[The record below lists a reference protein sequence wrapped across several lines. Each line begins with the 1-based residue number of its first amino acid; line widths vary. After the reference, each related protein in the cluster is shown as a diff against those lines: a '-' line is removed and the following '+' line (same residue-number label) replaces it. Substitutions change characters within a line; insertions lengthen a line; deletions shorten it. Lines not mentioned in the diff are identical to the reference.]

1 MINITNTSAL
11 QTQKGRPMKLNYL
24 STNLL
29 TKKNISFPET
39 DTIDICIFS
48 VKNFSYLS
56 KSMNVLSAQEQEKA
70 NSFRQEQGRMHF
82 IASRILLRRI
92 LSLYL
97 CCPAKELSFQT
108 GPHGKPYLC
117 PHKNNFPKIHFNLS
131 HSGEFVALAFSS
143 ASPVGIDIETVRMK
157 LCVETLVRRFFH
169 SDEYSEFLRLDET
182 GQKDF
187 VFRRWTVREAFL
199 KGIGS
204 GLTISPDS
212 FYIQELPSMFCIKK
226 SQKDYSSWR
235 IEPVPVPD
243 SYYCSIAYRIPNS
256 ESPHRSVSGI
266 NAAYQPPV

>member
-1 MINITNTSAL
+1 
-11 QTQKGRPMKLNYL
+11 MKLNYL
-24 STNLL
+24 SPNHL
-29 TKKNISFPET
+29 TKKNISFPDT

-48 VKNFSYLS
+48 VKNFSFLS
-56 KSMNVLSAQEQEKA
+56 ESMEVLSAQEQKKA
-70 NSFRQEQGRMHF
+70 ASFRQEQGRMHF

-92 LSLYL
+92 LNLYL

-117 PHKNNFPKIHFNLS
+117 PQKNNFPKIHFNLS
-131 HSGEFVALAFSS
+131 HSGEFVVLAFSP

-157 LCVETLVRRFFH
+157 LRLETLVRRFFH
-169 SDEYSEFLRLDET
+169 PDEYSEFLRLDET
-182 GQKDF
+182 SQKDF

-212 FYIQELPSMFCIKK
+212 FYVQELPAMFCIKK

-235 IEPVPVPD
+235 IEPIPVPD
-243 SYYCSIAYRIPNS
+243 GYYCSIAYQIPNS
-256 ESPHRSVSGI
+256 KKSASLCFR
-266 NAAYQPPV
+266 Y

>member
-1 MINITNTSAL
+1 
-11 QTQKGRPMKLNYL
+11 MKLTYL

-117 PHKNNFPKIHFNLS
+117 PHKNNFPKIH
-131 HSGEFVALAFSS
+131 
-143 ASPVGIDIETVRMK
+143 
-157 LCVETLVRRFFH
+157 
-169 SDEYSEFLRLDET
+169 ET

-243 SYYCSIAYRIPNS
+243 SYYCSIAYQIPNS
-256 ESPHRSVSGI
+256 ESPHRSVSDI